1 MSDEDIKLP
10 YVTNPG
16 KIREYFNKIIEVET
30 PAKFTMNFLS
40 DVMLFKGK
48 NDRNLMPLLKSMGF
62 LDGNGIPTQLY
73 SDYKIDDNKLIKIA
87 DSEDSK
93 KGIIRE
99 FETGVYMTIE
109 TAKEIHKWLGDQ
121 ISNFETQKNKQK

>member
-1 MSDEDIKLP
+1 MEKPDNKKASS
-10 YVTNPG
+10 VT
-16 KIREYFNKIIEVET
+16 IHNKISNNFRELHVDGAYGGVT
-30 PAKFTMNFLS
+30 PKGQFNINFYAERLA
-40 DVMLFKGK
+40 
-48 NDRNLMPLLKSMGF
+48 
-62 LDGNGIPTQLY
+62 IPKAT
-73 SDYKIDDNKLIKIA
+73 DYKIEDNKLIKIA

-121 ISNFETQKNKQK
+121 ISNFETQKNKLK